1 MPRLQPVDPSQT
13 TGKTK
18 TLLEGVGKALGVIPN
33 MMRTM
38 AEAPPVLEGYLALSG
53 ALGKGRLS
61 AKLREQIALAV
72 AEQNACEYCLAAHS
86 LLGANAGLA
95 ADEIVAARRG
105 DALDAHAQAGL
116 RFARAVVSSRG
127 GVADADLARLRA
139 AGFDDG
145 EIAEIVAHVALNV
158 LTNYLNRV
166 AETEID
172 FPKVAALA
180 PSAAL

>member
-1 MPRLQPVDPSQT
+1 MPRLQPVDPSES

-18 TLLEGVGKALGVIPN
+18 ILLEGVGKALGVIPN

-53 ALGKGRLS
+53 ALAKGRLS

-86 LLGANAGLA
+86 LLGGNAGLA
-95 ADEIVAARRG
+95 ADEILAARRG
-105 DALDAHAQAGL
+105 DSLDAHAHAAL
-116 RFARAVVSSRG
+116 HFARTVVASRG
-127 GVADADLARLRA
+127 GVADADLVQVRA

-180 PSAAL
+180 PVAAQ